1 MDRRTFIGTLACS
14 LLVASFG
21 AEAQPSRKLP
31 RIGVIGERSSTD
43 PFLTAFRQGLRDLG
57 YIEGQNIVIEYRY
70 ADGVVDRFPDF
81 AVELTRLNVDVLV
94 VGGTLA
100 ARSAKAAT
108 AMVPI
113 VFTVVGDPVG
123 TGLVASLARPGGNAT
138 GLSNIVSELSAK
150 QLELLKAAVPG
161 IARVAILH
169 NPANSGPALIGTRE
183 AARALA
189 LELEVVEVRVPNEL
203 PSVFSTLTGRHA
215 DAVLAL
221 SDPVFGNEAQLA
233 RLTAEHRLPAM
244 YARREFAVAGGLLA
258 YGPNF
263 SDNYRRAASYVDKIL
278 KGTKPGDLPV
288 EQPTTFE
295 FVINLKTAK
304 ALKLTI
310 PQSVLSRADEVI
322 Q

>member
-1 MDRRTFIGTLACS
+1 MDRRTFISGVALGIFAAPLAID
-14 LLVASFG
+14 
-21 AEAQPSRKLP
+21 AQPTGKLP
-31 RIGVIGERSSTD
+31 RVGVIGERLSND

-57 YIEGQNIVIEYRY
+57 YIEDQNIVIDYRY
-70 ADGVVDRFPDF
+70 ADGVGDRFPVF
-81 AVELTRLNVDVLV
+81 AVELTRHNVDVLV

-100 ARSAKAAT
+100 ARSAKVAT
-108 AMVPI
+108 ATVPI
-113 VFTVVGDPVG
+113 VFTVVGDPVAA
-123 TGLVASLARPGGNAT
+123 GLVASLAHPGGNAT

-150 QLELLKAAVPG
+150 QLELLKAAVPR
-161 IARVAILH
+161 ISRVALLH
-169 NPANSGPALIGTRE
+169 NPLNSGPALTGARE
-183 AARALA
+183 AALALA
-189 LELEVVEVRVPNEL
+189 LELEVIEVSLPNEL
-203 PSVFSTLTGRHA
+203 PRVFSTLTGRHA

-233 RLTAEHRLPAM
+233 RLAAEHRLPAM
-244 YARREFAVAGGLLA
+244 YARREFALAGGLLS

-278 KGTKPGDLPV
+278 KGAKPGDLPV

-295 FVINLKTAK
+295 FVINLKTAR